1 MTIRFG
7 ASARLLLTTSALALS
22 ANAYAWDADKE
33 FQIAQAGPV
42 AQSGTPAAAA
52 SVDEQVVVTGVRGR
66 ERSVQTTPVPVDSI
80 PASALESSGALG
92 GEVGQAL
99 QNLVPSFNMPRQ
111 SSSGPADFIK
121 PAQLRG
127 MSPDQVLVLVNGKR
141 RHTSSVVQQEG
152 KTGKGTTPVDF
163 NSLPLSAI
171 KRIEVLRDGAGAQ
184 YGSDAIA
191 GVINVILDDAPEGVE
206 VNASYGAHVTN
217 FKATNLDL
225 DITDGETLSVSVE
238 GAMPFAN
245 KGGFIRFGV
254 DYKDRN
260 ETNRAGLDLV
270 PPAFLGVPAANV
282 PLAAGKRNYKPGDAA
297 TEDMNVWFN
306 SEIKLNG
313 ETELYA
319 FGTYNQRDAEGTGFF
334 RYPVGATGL
343 NDLAPPAVPNPYPLG
358 YRPITTGDNQDLQL
372 ALGVRGDAGAWA
384 WDVSANYGDNSTDI
398 GVKNSLNPS
407 LGAASPRTFHSAGFN
422 NELFTLNADAS
433 RNISLGDFAQT
444 ASLAVGAEYR
454 YQSFETTPG
463 DPASFVAGGLE
474 AAPNF
479 RAIGAQAGNGLK
491 PADARSASRDTYS
504 AYAEVTADVRDN
516 LFLDAAMRYE
526 NASDFG
532 DSLAGKL
539 SGRWEFAPGA
549 ALRAAISNSYRAP
562 SLSQGNFQFST
573 TNFGGGGALT
583 TINLLPVDN
592 PIAVGLG
599 AKPLDAETSSNLSA
613 GMTVR
618 TNVGLT
624 FTADLFQIDVDD
636 RITLSERIDCQM
648 APVPL
653 PVQAQCALANITS
666 VNFFTNAVDTRT
678 RGIDIVA
685 NYKTGLFKGDL
696 NLSAA
701 YNYAETT
708 IRDINTTG
716 VINVIDVEERNTL
729 TDAAPKS
736 KLILTADWR
745 DSDFNALVRATNYG
759 STKRVF
765 NFGGGFEPEQTYGR
779 EWQLD
784 VEAGYQITDNIGVYA
799 GASNLLDEY
808 PDLSDGLINFFDNL
822 PYDVISPVGMNGRYV
837 YAGTKVK
844 F

>member
-1 MTIRFG
+1 MTIRLG
-7 ASARLLLTTSALALS
+7 AAARLLLTTSALALG
-22 ANAYAWDADKE
+22 ANAFAWDKDGE
-33 FQIAQAGPV
+33 YQIAQAGPV
-42 AQSGTPAAAA
+42 MQSAPASAAP
-52 SVDEQVVVTGVRGR
+52 VDEQVVVTGVRGR

-80 PASALESSGALG
+80 SADALESSGALG

-141 RHTSSVVQQEG
+141 RHTSSVVQQDA

-191 GVINVILDDAPEGVE
+191 GVINVILDDTPDGVE

-225 DITDGETLSVSVE
+225 DITDGETLNVSVE

-245 KGGFIRFGV
+245 KGGFVRFGV
-254 DYKDRN
+254 EYKDRA

-270 PPAFLGVPAANV
+270 PFFEDFGNV
-282 PLAAGKRNYKPGDAA
+282 ALVGGQRNYKPGDAA

-306 SEIKLNG
+306 SEVKLDG
-313 ETELYA
+313 GLELYA

-334 RYPVGATGL
+334 RYPIGSAGL
-343 NDLAPPAVPNPYPLG
+343 ANNVPAIVPNPVPLG
-358 YRPITTGDNQDLQL
+358 YRPVTTGDNQDLQL
-372 ALGVRGDAGAWA
+372 ALGLRGDAGAWA
-384 WDVSANYGDNSTDI
+384 WDVSANYGDNATDI
-398 GVKNSLNPS
+398 GVKDSLNPS
-407 LGAASPRTFHSAGFN
+407 LGAASPRKFHSAGFN
-422 NELFTLNADAS
+422 NELFTLNADAT
-433 RNISLGDFAQT
+433 RNISLGDFAQ
-444 ASLAVGAEYR
+444 AGSLAVGAEYR

-463 DPASFVAGGLE
+463 DPASYAAGPLAGP
-474 AAPNF
+474 PNF
-479 RAIGAQAGNGLK
+479 RAIGAQAGGGLK
-491 PADARSASRDTYS
+491 PADARSASRDTFS

-516 LFLDAAMRYE
+516 LFLDAAVRYE

-532 DSLAGKL
+532 DSIAGKL

-549 ALRAAISNSYRAP
+549 ALRAAVSNSYRAP

-573 TNFGGGGALT
+573 TNFGAGGILT
-583 TINLLPVDN
+583 TVNLLPVDH
-592 PIAVGLG
+592 PIAVALG
-599 AKPLDAETSSNLSA
+599 AKPLDAETSFNLS
-613 GMTVR
+613 G
-618 TNVGLT
+618 GLT
-624 FTADLFQIDVDD
+624 VKTDIGLSFTADLFQIDVDD
-636 RITLSERIDCQM
+636 RITLSERIDCQNP
-648 APVPL
+648 PVPA
-653 PVQAQCALANITS
+653 PTQALCAGANIQA

-678 RGIDIVA
+678 RGVDVVA
-685 NYKTGLFKGDL
+685 NYKTGLFNGDL

-701 YNYAETT
+701 FNYAKTT
-708 IRDINTTG
+708 IRG
-716 VINVIDVEERNTL
+716 VNAAAVAGVEVLGVEERNTL
-729 TDAAPKS
+729 TEAAPKT
-736 KLILTADWR
+736 KVILTADWR

-759 STKRVF
+759 SATRVF
-765 NFGGGFEPEQTYGR
+765 NFGGGFEPEQTYGG

-784 VEAGYQITDNIGVYA
+784 LEAGYQITPNIGIYA
-799 GASNLLDEY
+799 GASNVLDEY
-808 PDLSDGLINFFDNL
+808 PDLSDSLINYFDNL
-822 PYDVISPVGMNGRYV
+822 PYDVLSPIGMNGRYI
-837 YAGTKVK
+837 YAGTKVT